1 MPEDLIARRREL
13 LRRKLVE
20 SGLASDV
27 TAPVRTRSAGER
39 SPLSVGQQRL
49 WFLQTRDPDDTTLN
63 VCVAYRLSGRL
74 DVDRLRAALS
84 DVVGRHEI
92 LRTSYG
98 VGDDG
103 IPYQSAAEHVEVPW
117 SEHDLTDLAE
127 QSRSRRLEVLARRE
141 FGRPFDLARDVLVRA
156 TLVRTGRDEWVF
168 IFVVHHICW
177 DDDSWAVFF
186 DDLNAAYDGRSAH
199 RPPTQFLD
207 VATDPAALAVDDPAI
222 AYWRELLS
230 PAPEWLELPAETPGV
245 ASKNAGRGSRSMP
258 SDVMEAVNEL
268 ARAASTTPFTVLLAA
283 FGTLIH
289 RYTGAT
295 DFLVAVPITDRR
307 KSGADRAIGY
317 FGNTVLVRTTIDP
330 RAPFADLIAATR
342 DNALGAFGHQHVG
355 IDRVVR
361 ELNPDRSGG
370 DGLEQIVRLS
380 FSTRKSAVGFA
391 LDGVTAEQLDLA
403 ASVTQMPVGLTVVR
417 DGDDASVE
425 AEYFADVLDHA
436 IVDDM
441 LAAYVRLLHQA
452 VASPSTQIVD
462 LDILGEGRA
471 EIIERSHGD
480 QVSATPATLPEMF
493 ESRVRAHPDQPAIID
508 DSHTLT
514 YAELN
519 ARSNRLARWFISR
532 DIGPEDLVALSLAAS
547 VEFVVAAVA
556 VLKAGAAYLP
566 IDPSY
571 PQDRID
577 FLVEDARPR
586 IVLSQA
592 DLAAAEQAAEAL
604 PVVDPVDADRIRPLL
619 PAGLAYVI
627 YTSGSTGRPKG
638 VPVPHAAIADHLAG
652 FHAQFGMTAEDR
664 LVQTSSV
671 SFDASLFEVFCTL
684 TLGATLVIPK
694 SDGLQD
700 IPYMADLLVRQGVTV
715 MHMVPSM
722 LGMFLL
728 LPGVNEWTTLR
739 QIPVGGEALPG
750 EIADKFGTVFD
761 AQLRNNYGPTEA
773 VVAATHYPVDGPQGV
788 RIVPIGVP
796 NRNVTVYILDAA
808 LQLVPTGVVGEIY
821 IGGEQLARGYL
832 GRPALTAERFVADP
846 MSPGGRLYRTGD
858 LARWNVDGDIEFV
871 GRIDEQVK
879 IRGFRIEL
887 GEVESALAGHPAVAR
902 ALVIV
907 TDDPRVGA
915 SLAAYLVAERDQTIE
930 IGAVRDHA
938 ASVLPEYMV
947 PSGFAVIDE
956 IPLTAHGKLDRRAL
970 PEPVSSRP
978 AESRAPTTPTEI
990 RVAAL
995 FASLFGRDD
1004 IGADDSFFEL
1014 GGHSLLAARLV
1025 TQIRTEFGVDI
1036 DVRAPFDT
1044 PTVAGLATW
1053 LVAQVRSEFG
1063 IDLDAHDDDE
1073 GGDWDLSSS
1082 SIAEAAASSS
1092 LTGAPRRPAISART
1106 EAPEHVPLS
1115 YSQLAM
1121 WFARSFEGPSAV
1133 GNIPM
1138 AVRIDGPLD
1147 VPALTDALGDVIAR
1161 HSALRTTFVE
1171 REGVP
1176 YQVVGPVEPA
1186 VLPLTVVNG
1195 TSIAEKEAR
1204 LSAELDRVAGHTF
1217 AIESERLIRTEL
1229 FSLGDNSHV
1238 LSILVHHMVIDHW
1251 SFNLL
1256 LADVAT
1262 AYRHRLGH
1270 RSAPPWLPLP
1280 IQYSDYALWQR
1291 DLFEPGA
1298 VAHDVGDAQLEYWRS
1313 TLAGIPDHITVAA
1326 DRPRPAVL
1334 GKTGEIV
1341 TFAVPA
1347 DLRAKLRAVADRVG
1361 VSEFMLLN
1369 SAVATLLHKLG
1380 GGDDITI
1387 GTPVAGRTDDATA
1400 DIVGLFANMA
1410 VLRNDFSGSLT
1421 LHDVLIRGRDAA
1433 LGAYAN
1439 QDVPI
1444 ERLVEALN
1452 PRRTRSRN
1460 PLFQVMMHFRDEHGR
1475 DEHSRD
1481 EHGREES
1488 GASSASALT
1497 DGTTISLL
1505 PVDFETSFLDLNII
1519 FASQAD
1525 GGLAARL
1532 VASTDLYDRDTA
1544 EEMARRMI
1552 VMLGHFADHVDTPV
1566 EKADVLL
1573 ADERHRLLDQW
1584 CDGGPLDVEAFRARM
1599 NALPAGSDTI
1609 AIRRGDDV
1617 LDYRSLADDL
1627 ARNDNAGGPLSD
1639 VVTVVRDALRGQPCQ
1654 LPVPSTDTIRLIAVR
1669 SGDPVMVSEL
1679 LAGLSDGATVVLA
1692 TDSERTDPAA
1702 LAAVIAG
1709 QSAQRV
1715 VASPDMLGMLPHS
1728 GVSMMPS
1735 VRTWVAASV
1744 STQPSLG
1751 ETLGSLSA
1759 GSVAEYRYTA
1769 GDPDAIVVTGELSG
1783 SHSGRPAPG
1792 SKVLVLDAHLDPV
1805 PPGVVGDV
1813 HVQVAGSGP
1822 VCTGDRARW
1831 DRTGSLVFQMHSE
1844 ATVAGGVVGVAGG
1857 GEQPQ
1862 TDTERAI
1869 CDVLA
1874 ELLDI
1879 DGVGRDDNFFALG
1892 GDSVISIQ
1900 LAGKLAAENIPLTPQ
1915 MIFDHHTIAEVAAAV
1930 DEARAA
1936 APGSDEDPEAGRP
1949 EAPAATHAPMS
1960 VSGLSDDALAAL
1972 TASWKPGS

>member
-1 MPEDLIARRREL
+1 MPEDVIARRKEL
-13 LRRKLVE
+13 LHRKLVDR
-20 SGLASDV
+20 GLASDV

-117 SEHDLTDLAE
+117 SEHDLTDLAD

-141 FGRPFDLARDVLVRA
+141 FGRSFDLARDVLVRA
-156 TLVRTGRDEWVF
+156 TLVRTGCDEWVF
-168 IFVVHHICW
+168 IFVIHHICW

-186 DDLNAAYDGRSAH
+186 DDLNAAYRGHVGGRA
-199 RPPTQFLD
+199 PAQFLD
-207 VATDPAALAVDDPAI
+207 VATDPAAPEVDDPAI
-222 AYWRELLS
+222 AYWRELLI
-230 PAPEWLELPAETPGV
+230 PAPESLELPAQTPGV
-245 ASKNAGRGSRSMP
+245 ASKNAGRASRALS
-258 SDVMEAVNEL
+258 SDVIEAVNEL

-283 FGTLIH
+283 FEALIH

-307 KSGADRAIGY
+307 NPGADRAIGY

-330 RAPFADLIAATR
+330 RARFADLIAATG
-342 DNALGAFGHQHVG
+342 DNALAAFGHQHVG

-370 DGLEQIVRLS
+370 DGLEHLVRLS

-391 LDGVTAEQLDLA
+391 LDGVAAERHDLA
-403 ASVTQMPVGLTVVR
+403 ASVTQMPLGLTVVR
-417 DGDDASVE
+417 DDDEASVE
-425 AEYFADVLDHA
+425 AEYFTDVLDHA
-436 IVDDM
+436 VVDDM
-441 LAAYVRLLHQA
+441 LAAYVRLLEEA
-452 VASPSTQIVD
+452 VASPSTRIVD
-462 LDILGEGRA
+462 LDILGERRA
-471 EIIERSHGD
+471 ELIERSHGD
-480 QVSATPATLPEMF
+480 QVSAIPATLPEMF
-493 ESRVRAHPDQPAIID
+493 ERRVRAHPDQPAIID
-508 DSHTLT
+508 DNHTLT

-577 FLVEDARPR
+577 FLVADAGPR
-586 IVLSQA
+586 MVLSQA
-592 DLAAAEQAAEAL
+592 DLAAAERASEAMS
-604 PVVDPVDADRIRPLL
+604 VVDPVDADRIRPLF
-619 PAGLAYVI
+619 PTGLAYVI

-694 SDGLQD
+694 PEGLRD
-700 IPYMADLLVRQGVTV
+700 IPYMADLLVRQGVTI

-750 EIADKFGTVFD
+750 EIADKFGTLFD

-773 VVAATHYPVDGPQGV
+773 VVAATHYPVEGPQGV

-907 TDDPRVGA
+907 TDDPPLGA
-915 SLAAYLVAERDQTIE
+915 SLVAYLVAEPDHAID

-1044 PTVAGLATW
+1044 PTVAGLSTW

-1063 IDLDAHDDDE
+1063 IDLDAIDDDE

-1082 SIAEAAASSS
+1082 SIAEAAAPSP
-1092 LTGAPRRPAISART
+1092 LTGAPRRPPISART
-1106 EAPEHVPLS
+1106 GAPEQVPLS

-1195 TSIAEKEAR
+1195 TSIAETEAK

-1217 AIESERLIRTEL
+1217 AIGSERLIRTEL
-1229 FSLGDNSHV
+1229 FSLGEASHV

-1251 SFNLL
+1251 SFTVL
-1256 LADVAT
+1256 LADLVT
-1262 AYRHRLGH
+1262 AYRHRLDH

-1298 VAHDVGDAQLEYWRS
+1298 VAYDVGDAQVEYWRS

-1334 GKTGEIV
+1334 GKTGEVV

-1361 VSEFMLLN
+1361 VSEFMMLN

-1400 DIVGLFANMA
+1400 DIVGLFANMV
-1410 VLRNDFSGSLT
+1410 VLRNDFSGDPT
-1421 LHDVLIRGRDAA
+1421 LHDVLVRGRDAA

-1460 PLFQVMMHFRDEHGR
+1460 PLFQVMMHFRDEH
-1475 DEHSRD
+1475 SRD
-1481 EHGREES
+1481 EHGREGG
-1488 GASSASALT
+1488 GASGASALT

-1525 GGLAARL
+1525 GGLATRL
-1532 VASTDLYDRDTA
+1532 VASTDLYDRVTA
-1544 EEMARRMI
+1544 EEMARRMV
-1552 VMLGHFADHVDTPV
+1552 VMLEHFADHVETPV

-1599 NALPAGSDTI
+1599 NALPADSDTV

-1617 LDYRSLADDL
+1617 LDYRSLADHL
-1627 ARNDNAGGPLSD
+1627 ARNDASGPLSD
-1639 VVTVVRDALRGQPCQ
+1639 VVEIVRGALHGHPCH
-1654 LPVPSTDTIRLIAVR
+1654 LPVPSTDAIRLIAVR

-1692 TDSERTDPAA
+1692 TDSERADPAA
-1702 LAAVIAG
+1702 LAAAVSG

-1759 GSVAEYRYTA
+1759 GSDAQYRYTA
-1769 GDPDAIVVTGELSG
+1769 GDLDAVLVTGELSG
-1783 SHSGRPAPG
+1783 SHSGRPVPG
-1792 SKVLVLDAHLDPV
+1792 SKVLVLGAQLDPV

-1813 HVQVAGSGP
+1813 HVQVTGSEL
-1822 VCTGDRARW
+1822 VRTGDKARW
-1831 DRTGSLVFQMHSE
+1831 DRTGSLVFQMQSE
-1844 ATVAGGVVGVAGG
+1844 ATVTGGVVGVAGG

-1874 ELLDI
+1874 ELLEI

-1936 APGSDEDPEAGRP
+1936 VPGSDEDPVVGRP
-1949 EAPAATHAPMS
+1949 EASAPTHAPMS

>member
-13 LRRKLVE
+13 LRRRLVD
-20 SGLASDV
+20 SGLKADV
-27 TAPVRTRSAGER
+27 TAPVQRRSPGER

-49 WFLQTRDPDDTTLN
+49 WFLQTRDPVDTTLN

-74 DVDRLRAALS
+74 DVARLRAALS

-103 IPYQSAAEHVEVPW
+103 VPYQSAVEHVEVPW

-141 FGRPFDLARDVLVRA
+141 FGRPFDLTRDVLMRA

-168 IFVVHHICW
+168 IFVVNHICW

-186 DDLNAAYDGRSAH
+186 GDLNAAYDGRTAH
-199 RPPTQFLD
+199 QTPTQFLD
-207 VATDPAALAVDDPAI
+207 VATDPAGMDVDDPAI

-245 ASKNAGRGSRSMP
+245 ASKNAGRGSRSMS
-258 SDVMEAVNEL
+258 SDVIEAVNEL

-283 FGTLIH
+283 FEALIH

-307 KSGADRAIGY
+307 NPGADRTIGY
-317 FGNTVLVRTTIDP
+317 FGNTVLVRTTVDSQA
-330 RAPFADLIAATR
+330 RFTDLVAATR
-342 DNALGAFGHQHVG
+342 DTTSAAFAHQHVG

-361 ELNPDRSGG
+361 EVNPDRSGG

-380 FSTRKSAVGFA
+380 FSTRKSVVGFA
-391 LDGVTAEQLDLA
+391 LDGVEAEQLDLA
-403 ASVTQMPVGLTVVR
+403 ASVTQMPLGLTVVR

-425 AEYFADVLDHA
+425 AEYFMDVLDHT

-441 LAAYVRLLHQA
+441 LAAYVRLLHGA
-452 VASPSTQIVD
+452 VASPSTRIID
-462 LDILGEGRA
+462 LDILGERRA

-508 DSHTLT
+508 DNHTLT

-519 ARSNRLARWFISR
+519 ARANRLARWFISR
-532 DIGPEDLVALSLAAS
+532 DIGPEDLVALCLTAS

-571 PQDRID
+571 PQDRIG
-577 FLVEDARPR
+577 FLVADAQPR
-586 IVLSQA
+586 MVLSQA
-592 DLAAAEQAAEAL
+592 DLAAAEQAAEGMA
-604 PVVDPVDADRIRPLL
+604 VVDPVDADRVRPLL
-619 PAGLAYVI
+619 PDGLAYVI

-638 VPVPHAAIADHLAG
+638 VPVPHTAIADHLAG

-694 SDGLQD
+694 PDGLQD

-887 GEVESALAGHPAVAR
+887 GEVESALAGHPGVAR

-978 AESRAPTTPTEI
+978 AESRAPATPTEI

-1044 PTVAGLATW
+1044 PTVAGLAAW

-1063 IDLDAHDDDE
+1063 IDLDAHHDDE
-1073 GGDWDLSSS
+1073 EGDWDLGGGST
-1082 SIAEAAASSS
+1082 AT
-1092 LTGAPRRPAISART
+1092 LRRPAITART
-1106 EAPEHVPLS
+1106 ETPEQVPLS

-1147 VPALTDALGDVIAR
+1147 VPVLTDALGDVIAR
-1161 HSALRTTFVE
+1161 HPALRTTFVE

-1195 TSIAEKEAR
+1195 TSVAEKEAQ

-1229 FSLGDNSHV
+1229 FSLGENSHV

-1251 SFNLL
+1251 SFNVLL
-1256 LADVAT
+1256 SDVAS

-1298 VAHDVGDAQLEYWRS
+1298 VAHDVGDAQLAYWRS

-1347 DLRAKLRAVADRVG
+1347 DLRATLRAVADRVG

-1400 DIVGLFANMA
+1400 DIVGLFANMV
-1410 VLRNDFSGSLT
+1410 VLRNDFSGDPT
-1421 LHDVLIRGRDAA
+1421 LYDVLVRGRDVA

-1460 PLFQVMMHFRDEHGR
+1460 PLFQVMMHFRDER
-1475 DEHSRD
+1475 S
-1481 EHGREES
+1481 REES
-1488 GASSASALT
+1488 GASNASALT

-1525 GGLAARL
+1525 GGLAGRL

-1544 EEMARRMI
+1544 DEMARRMI
-1552 VMLGHFADHVDTPV
+1552 VMLERFADHLDTPV
-1566 EKADVLL
+1566 AKVDVLL
-1573 ADERHRLLDQW
+1573 ADERHRLLDEW
-1584 CDGGPLDVEAFRARM
+1584 CDRGPLDVEAFRARM
-1599 NALPAGSDTI
+1599 SSLPVDSDTI
-1609 AIRRGDDV
+1609 AIKRGDDA

-1627 ARNDNAGGPLSD
+1627 TRDDAAGGPLSD
-1639 VVTVVRDALRGQPCQ
+1639 VVTVVRRALQGHPCHLPAASSDA
-1654 LPVPSTDTIRLIAVR
+1654 IRLIAVR

-1702 LAAVIAG
+1702 LAAVVVG
-1709 QSAQRV
+1709 QSVRRV
-1715 VASPDMLGMLPHS
+1715 VASPDMLGLLPHS

-1744 STQPSLG
+1744 GTQPSLG
-1751 ETLGSLSA
+1751 ETLGSLSV
-1759 GSVAEYRYTA
+1759 GSVAEYRYVA
-1769 GDPDAIVVTGELSG
+1769 GNLDTISVTGELSEP
-1783 SHSGRPAPG
+1783 HLGRPVPG
-1792 SKVLVLDAHLDPV
+1792 SKVLVLDARLEPV
-1805 PPGVVGDV
+1805 PPGVVGNV
-1813 HVQVAGSGP
+1813 HVQVAGS
-1822 VCTGDRARW
+1822 VLVDTGDRARW
-1831 DRTGSLVFQMHSE
+1831 DRMGSLVFQMQSD
-1844 ATVAGGVVGVAGG
+1844 ATVTGGVVGVAGG
-1857 GEQPQ
+1857 GEGPR

-1874 ELLDI
+1874 ELLEI
-1879 DGVGRDDNFFALG
+1879 DDVGRGDNFFALG

-1900 LAGKLAAENIPLTPQ
+1900 LAGKLAAEGIPLTPQ
-1915 MIFDHHTIAEVAAAV
+1915 MIFDHHTIGEVAAAV

-1936 APGSDEDPEAGRP
+1936 TPGSGEGAQAGQ
-1949 EAPAATHAPMS
+1949 PASNHAPMS
-1960 VSGLSDDALAAL
+1960 VSGLTDDALAAL